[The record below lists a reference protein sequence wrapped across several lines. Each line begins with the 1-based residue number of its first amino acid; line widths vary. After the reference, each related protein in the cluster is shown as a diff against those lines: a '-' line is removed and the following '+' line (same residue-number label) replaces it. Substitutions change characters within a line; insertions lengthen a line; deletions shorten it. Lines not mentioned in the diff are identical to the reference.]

1 MDYLD
6 PKKKQR
12 HKIQLFIGYGLFAI
26 AIGIATLV
34 LVYLANGYYVD
45 RGTGQIIQNGLVY
58 VDSKPG
64 GASVYLNNVKQ
75 RGVTDARLVLP
86 AGDYDI
92 SLGKGGYREWRRSLA
107 LEGGT
112 LRELTYARLIPNEL
126 ETERAVNLRAN
137 PVTALQSI
145 NKRWIALGYA
155 DNPLLL
161 DIFDTENPQNQP
173 LALQLPPELVEN
185 TAGQLEIIEWA
196 GDNKTFIAKYITD
209 NSTVHLLIDR
219 ENPELARNM
228 NTIFNNR
235 SYQISFRDRNKN
247 EYFVYQPATQSLFT
261 ASLDSGVS
269 STPFAVRV
277 QEYKTFENDWL
288 LYITN
293 STEEGMVEARFRRG
307 DNDVLLKNLKV
318 ADNYLLQL
326 AKLENDPIMGIA
338 STVENRATVYR
349 DPLGYL
355 EQNPQASIP
364 LATTVLRVSEPI
376 DLRISSDSSMILAY
390 GLENFASHEF
400 EADRTYIFN
409 VEVPIDPIQELRWVD
424 GQHFLFS
431 SGGIQMMMDF
441 DGSNMYDLVASEV
454 KLGSFYNE
462 EIDNMFTFAL
472 ATPASENV
480 PTLPASINLTSLL
493 TEEDR

>member
-1 MDYLD
+1 
-6 PKKKQR
+6 
-12 HKIQLFIGYGLFAI
+12 
-26 AIGIATLV
+26 
-34 LVYLANGYYVD
+34 
-45 RGTGQIIQNGLVY
+45 
-58 VDSKPG
+58 
-64 GASVYLNNVKQ
+64 
-75 RGVTDARLVLP
+75 
-86 AGDYDI
+86 
-92 SLGKGGYREWRRSLA
+92 
-107 LEGGT
+107 
-112 LRELTYARLIPNEL
+112 
-126 ETERAVNLRAN
+126 VNLRAN

-288 LYITN
+288 RYITN